1 MPEGASRPSVVCDRS
16 SEGVADSHPGVT
28 VWGQGFLGLGIW
40 DEGCELGLGKFC
52 SIFQHFPLCYN
63 V

>member
-16 SEGVADSHPGVT
+16 PEGVADSLVSPHGDRDF
-28 VWGQGFLGLGIW
+28 WGLGFG